1 MGTSRTTVLLS
12 KVERTMKLRY
22 DMTVRLEIFVC
33 DNKRYQDS
41 GYMGLSSRRIKLNY
55 KVNRNFIA
63 T

>member
-1 MGTSRTTVLLS
+1 MGTSHTTVLLS

-41 GYMGLSSRRIKLNY
+41 GYMGLSLT
-55 KVNRNFIA
+55 A
-63 T
+63 H